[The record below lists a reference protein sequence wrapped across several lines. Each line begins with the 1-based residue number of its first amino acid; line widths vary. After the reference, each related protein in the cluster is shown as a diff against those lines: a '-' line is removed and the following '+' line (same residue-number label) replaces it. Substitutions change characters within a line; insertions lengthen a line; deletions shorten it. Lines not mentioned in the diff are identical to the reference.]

1 MIPFPQA
8 DEHIPYYGTYIKLVP
23 PGTDILALRCDALFP
38 LILQSSVGDVAG
50 AEY

>member
-1 MIPFPQA
+1 VPQ
-8 DEHIPYYGTYIKLVP
+8 
-23 PGTDILALRCDALFP
+23 GTDILALLSQQPDELRALRSDALFP